1 MHDSALSRSLLRDGF
16 LDKRGSF
23 GHSLCA
29 LFGYLILLLLKG
41 VHCGIIY
48 KKSIYIAEGASAVE
62 DSMKFLVIEDNIN
75 LNQSIR
81 DCLSKLGTSDA
92 AYDGLEGLY
101 MAESN
106 TYDLIILDLLLP
118 KKNGFD
124 VLQDLRKKST
134 CPVIILTALS
144 STDKKIEGL
153 KLGADDYLPKP
164 FDRDELVARAEA
176 VLRRYNNNFH
186 TKYTYDNIELDFANK
201 MFKVNGEYVKLAGK
215 MYDIVEY
222 LIRNRNIIIPKEQL
236 FNRIWGFDSDTV
248 ITVIEVYVSNLR
260 KILEK
265 YGCKDYLKTIKNIGY
280 MWREKVED

>member
-1 MHDSALSRSLLRDGF
+1 
-16 LDKRGSF
+16 
-23 GHSLCA
+23 
-29 LFGYLILLLLKG
+29 
-41 VHCGIIY
+41 
-48 KKSIYIAEGASAVE
+48 
-62 DSMKFLVIEDNIN
+62 MKFLVIEDNIN

-92 AYDGLEGLY
+92 AYDGLEGLS

-118 KKNGFD
+118 KKNGFE
-124 VLQDLRKKST
+124 VLQELRKKST

-236 FNRIWGFDSDTV
+236 FNRIWGFDSEAEYNA
-248 ITVIEVYVSNLR
+248 IEVHVSFLR
-260 KILEK
+260 KKLTLLSSTVNIKSLRGIGYILEDSNAK
-265 YGCKDYLKTIKNIGY
+265 GGQN
-280 MWREKVED
+280 